1 MDAGTLFY
9 VEKLTLL
16 IISVSGASELNVQY
30 ALVRKS
36 LGPMAGT
43 IGSTI
48 VDMNFSCLLGD
59 AMYFNRI

>member
-9 VEKLTLL
+9 VGKLTLL
-16 IISVSGASELNVQY
+16 MVSFSGASELNVQY

-43 IGSTI
+43 TGSTI
-48 VDMNFSCLLGD
+48 VDINFSCLPGG
-59 AMYFNRI
+59 AT